1 MGKIKGT
8 LDRRSFTAAIAAGT
22 VSGLAALP
30 APSVWAQSARQVT
43 FLLDIGAYGKH
54 ALFYPGLEKGFFKD
68 AGLDVRFEAA
78 KGSADNVVKVAAG
91 SAQFGF
97 CDTPTSIL
105 ARAAGAKVKQVLM
118 VHYKAMSNV
127 VSLASNPVRTPH
139 DMVGKTFG
147 ATAGDAPR
155 VALPALAKINHFDA
169 SKVEIVTIEGSAKP
183 AVLAS
188 KRVNGILGLSAFAPV
203 YAEVIEKT
211 GDKIVQFEFSDFGLD
226 IYSNGIIVTD
236 DLAAKDPKLVSTFN
250 EAMVKSIIF
259 AVRHPDEATAAFLK
273 HNPLANPKSSRA
285 QLDVAIDHLMVD
297 EVKKNGIGPMS
308 AKKMEFTLDIVRE
321 FFGLKGPVKLEEIYS
336 NDYVKPGQL
345 PA

>member
-1 MGKIKGT
+1 MGKVRNT
-8 LDRRSFTAAIAAGT
+8 FNRRRFTAAMAAA
-22 VSGLAALP
+22 VASGVAAP
-30 APSVWAQSARQVT
+30 AVWAQSAKAVT

-54 ALFYPGLEKGFFKD
+54 ALFYPGLEQGFFKQ
-68 AGLDVRFEAA
+68 AGLDVRFQAA

-97 CDTPTSIL
+97 ADTPTSML
-105 ARAAGAKVKQVLM
+105 ARGREAKVKQVLM

-127 VSLASNPVRTPH
+127 VSLASNPVRTPQ
-139 DMVGKTFG
+139 DMVGKSFG

-203 YAEVIEKT
+203 YAEVIEKA
-211 GDKIVQFEFSDFGLD
+211 GDKLVQFEFSDYGLD

-236 DLAAKDPKLVSTFN
+236 DLAAKEPALVSAFN
-250 EAMVKSIIF
+250 EAMVKSIVF
-259 AVRHPDEATAAFLK
+259 ACEHRDEAIAAFLK
-273 HNPLANPKSSRA
+273 YNPLANPKTARA
-285 QLDVAIDHLMVD
+285 QLDVAIDHLLVD
-297 EVKKNGIGPMS
+297 EVKKNGVGPMS
-308 AKKMEFTLDIVRE
+308 AKKMGFTLDIVRE
-321 FFGLKGPVKLEEIYS
+321 FFGLKGEVKLEETYS
-336 NDYVKPGQL
+336 NDFVKPGQL

>member
-1 MGKIKGT
+1 MGKLKGAIN
-8 LDRRSFTAAIAAGT
+8 RRRFTAAMAAT
-22 VSGLAALP
+22 AASGLA
-30 APSVWAQSARQVT
+30 APSVWAQSAKSVI

-78 KGSADNVVKVAAG
+78 KGSGDNVLKVAAG

-97 CDTPTSIL
+97 CDTPTSML
-105 ARAAGAKVKQVLM
+105 ARGTGAKVKQVCM

-127 VSLASNPVRTPH
+127 VSLASNPITKPQE
-139 DMVGKTFG
+139 MVGKKFG
-147 ATAGDAPR
+147 AAAGDAPR

-169 SKVEIVTIEGSAKP
+169 SKVEIITIEGSAKP

-188 KRVNGILGLSAFAPV
+188 KRVDGVLGLSAFAPV
-203 YAEVIEKT
+203 YAEVIEKA
-211 GDKIVQFEFSDFGLD
+211 GDKLVQFEFSDYGLD

-236 DLAAKDPKLVSTFN
+236 ELAAKDPALVKTFN

-259 AVRHPDEATAAFLK
+259 ACEHPDEAMAAFMK

-308 AKKMEFTLDIVRE
+308 AKKMQFTLDIVRE
-321 FFGLKGPVKLEEIYS
+321 FFGLKGDVKLEETYS
-336 NDYVKPGQL
+336 NDFVKPGQL

>member
-1 MGKIKGT
+1 MSTSGIN
-8 LDRRSFTAAIAAGT
+8 RRRFAKAIAAGAAST
-22 VSGLAALP
+22 LAAP
-30 APSVWAQSARQVT
+30 TVWAQSSKPIV

-68 AGLDVRFEAA
+68 AGLDVTFQAA

-97 CDTPTSIL
+97 CDTPTSML
-105 ARAAGAKVKQVLM
+105 ARGTGAKVKQVCM

-127 VSLASNPVRTPH
+127 VSLASNPVKTPQ

-147 ATAGDAPR
+147 AAAGDAPR
-155 VALPALAKINHFDA
+155 VALPALARINKFDA
-169 SKVEIVTIEGSAKP
+169 SKVEIITIEGSAKP

-188 KRVNGILGLSAFAPV
+188 KRVNGVLGLSAFAPV
-203 YAEVIEKT
+203 YAEVIEKA
-211 GDKIVQFEFSDFGLD
+211 GDKLVQFEFSDYGLD

-236 DLAAKDPKLVSTFN
+236 EMAAKEPKLVSAFN
-250 EAMVKSIIF
+250 AAMVRSIIY
-259 AVRHPDEATAAFLK
+259 ACEHPDEAMAAFLK

-285 QLDVAIDHLMVD
+285 QLDVAISHLLVD
-297 EVKKNGIGPMS
+297 EVKKNGIGPMN
-308 AKKMEFTLDIVRE
+308 AQKMQFTLDNVRE
-321 FFGLKGPVKLEEIYS
+321 FFGLKGEVKLEDTYT
-336 NDYVKPGQL
+336 NDFVKPGQL